1 MISEEINVTKAN
13 SAFVCGGMVVIS
25 LYLLF
30 QEK

>member
-25 LYLLF
+25 PYLF
-30 QEK
+30 HEK